1 MGSPD
6 AARKALALGALG
18 VVGFSMSLPATRAAV
33 AVLDPWFVAFGRA
46 AVAALPAAGYLA
58 VTRSPRPTPGQLRSL
73 LVVVAGV
80 VVGFPLLTSL
90 ALRVQSA
97 SHAAVVIAVLPAATA
112 VFAVVRGRER
122 PRPAFWV
129 AAGAGVVAV
138 LAFVLSAGRS
148 VGPVGTGD
156 VLLLAAVALCAAGY
170 AEGALLSR
178 TLGGPRTISW
188 ALVVAVPLTA
198 GVTVAVAAGPGVL
211 HTPGAPQLGAWA
223 GFAYVSLVS
232 MFLAFFAWYAGLA
245 RGGIARV
252 GQLQLAQPVL
262 SLAWAAL
269 LLGERVGPATLVA
282 ALAVVAC
289 VVATQ
294 RTR

>member
-1 MGSPD
+1 M
-6 AARKALALGALG
+6 ALGALG
-18 VVGFSMSLPATRAAV
+18 VVGFSVSLPATRAAV

-46 AVAALPAAGYLA
+46 AVAALPAAVYLA
-58 VTRSPRPTPGQLRSL
+58 VTRSPRPEIAQLRSL

-90 ALRVQSA
+90 ALQVQSA

-138 LAFVLSAGRS
+138 LAFVLTTAGRS
-148 VGPVGTGD
+148 VDPVGAGD
-156 VLLLAAVALCAAGY
+156 VLLLAAVVLCAAGY

-178 TLGGPRTISW
+178 TIGGPRTISW
-188 ALVVAVPLTA
+188 ALVLAVPLTGA
-198 GVTVAVAAGPGVL
+198 VTLAVAVGPGVV
-211 HTPGAPQLGAWA
+211 HVPGVPDRAAWI

-269 LLGERVGPATLVA
+269 LLGEPVGAATLAA
-282 ALAVVAC
+282 ALGVVAC

-294 RTR
+294 RAR

>member
-1 MGSPD
+1 MPPG
-6 AARKALALGALG
+6 AARGALALGALG

-46 AVAALPAAGYLA
+46 AVAALPAAAYLA
-58 VTRSPRPTPGQLRSL
+58 VTRSRRPTAPQLRSL
-73 LVVVAGV
+73 LVVVVGV

-122 PRPAFWV
+122 PRPAFWA

-170 AEGALLSR
+170 AEGAVLSR

-188 ALVVAVPLTA
+188 ALVLAVPLTA
-198 GVTVAVAAGPGVL
+198 GVTLAVAAGPGVL
-211 HTPGAPQLGAWA
+211 HTPGGPQRAAWV

-252 GQLQLAQPVL
+252 GQVQLAQPVL

-269 LLGERVGPATLVA
+269 LLGERVGPATVVA
-282 ALAVVAC
+282 ACGVVAC

>member
-1 MGSPD
+1 M
-6 AARKALALGALG
+6 
-18 VVGFSMSLPATRAAV
+18 GFSVSLPATRAAV

-46 AVAALPAAGYLA
+46 AVAALPAAAYLA
-58 VTRSPRPTPGQLRSL
+58 VTRSARPGAAQLRSL
-73 LVVVAGV
+73 LVVVVGV

-90 ALRVQSA
+90 ALQVQSA

-112 VFAVVRGRER
+112 VFAVVRGHER

-129 AAGAGVVAV
+129 AVGAGVVAV
-138 LAFVLSAGRS
+138 LAFVLTAAGRPVDA
-148 VGPVGTGD
+148 VGAGD
-156 VLLLAAVALCAAGY
+156 ALLLAAVVLCAAGY

-188 ALVVAVPLTA
+188 ALVLAMPLTG
-198 GVTVAVAAGPGVL
+198 GVALAVAAGPGVV
-211 HTPGAPQLGAWA
+211 HAPQAPGLAAWA

-252 GQLQLAQPVL
+252 GQLQFAQPVL

-269 LLGERVGPATLVA
+269 LLGERVGVQTAGA

-294 RTR
+294 RAR